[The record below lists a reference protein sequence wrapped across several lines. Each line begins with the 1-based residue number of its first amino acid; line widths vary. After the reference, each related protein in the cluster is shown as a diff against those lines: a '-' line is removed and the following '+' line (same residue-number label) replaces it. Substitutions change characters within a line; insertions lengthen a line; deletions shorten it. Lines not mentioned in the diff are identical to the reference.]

1 MPEAITTTRSIDQGC
16 PRPPI
21 RSRYLERLSSSFV
34 AQVKASQAAPSFLAL
49 RLQSWFED
57 CLAVLVM
64 AAHSAPRRP
73 PRYSGRASRR
83 RRTAYH
89 CFGLRDDRA
98 GLPDGRRDVYG
109 EAYEEGECDR
119 RSTDQSEN
127 ASGHASLPIRISPSH
142 SVRVQDPNVDLDQSR
157 GRACEGVDKNAS
169 KPQWKT
175 ASST

>member
-1 MPEAITTTRSIDQGC
+1 MIANRMMSAFVRITDLSQTSRHVRKVPAALPSGRELRARDDPNVGC
-16 PRPPI
+16 RRINPFALHAPVANFDMVASPSEQRHH
-21 RSRYLERLSSSFV
+21 SASFV
-34 AQVKASQAAPSFLAL
+34 AQMKASQAAPSFLAL

-109 EAYEEGECDR
+109 EA
-119 RSTDQSEN
+119 
-127 ASGHASLPIRISPSH
+127 
-142 SVRVQDPNVDLDQSR
+142 
-157 GRACEGVDKNAS
+157 
-169 KPQWKT
+169 
-175 ASST
+175 